1 MIYEDINS
9 LVKCGVRKKLITA
22 DDEIY
27 VRNQLM
33 NALHLEAWE

>member
-9 LVKCGVRKKLITA
+9 LVKYGVEKKLITA

-33 NALHLEAWE
+33 DALRLE